1 MKRRSVPCCVALA
14 VLIATAFASSATAAP
29 GTGEFSCQ
37 ASAVRV
43 NALGVKVEPFVAN
56 KPDVPCRDDAKG
68 LINPTDVLGV
78 VRLSVLSARTFA
90 DPEGIP
96 GTYAETEV
104 VDAKLPVPGATS
116 PLDGL
121 PGLPGLPDL
130 GGLLPG
136 LPDLGGLLPGLPA
149 IHAEV
154 LNTKAGS
161 YCDDGQVAF
170 YSDSKVVNLTI
181 GDQLIAIPDNKPYTL
196 DLGIAKVYINELIT
210 TPNSVTRRALRINSA
225 LLALDVVL
233 AESKANAEGN
243 PCGPDNKPPTPPP
256 HKKPACSDG
265 KDNDKDGKTD
275 KKDPGCHSDRNAKN
289 KRSYKPNDNNE
300 RNRVSC
306 TTSKKDGKKRTT
318 CKRV

>member
-14 VLIATAFASSATAAP
+14 ALVATAFATPAAATGS
-29 GTGEFSCQ
+29 GTGTFSCQ

-43 NALGVKVEPFVAN
+43 AALGIKLEPFVAN
-56 KPDVPCRDDAKG
+56 KPDVPCADDAKG
-68 LINPTDVLGV
+68 LINPTDVLGL
-78 VRLSVLSARTFA
+78 VRLSVLSARTFK

-104 VDAKLPVPGATS
+104 ADGKLPIPGTTG
-116 PLDGL
+116 PLEA
-121 PGLPGLPDL
+121 
-130 GGLLPG
+130 
-136 LPDLGGLLPGLPA
+136 LLPGLPA

-154 LNTKAGS
+154 LNTKAGA
-161 YCDDGQVAF
+161 YCAGDRPAF

-181 GDQLIAIPDNKPYTL
+181 GDQLIAIPDNKPYEL
-196 DLGIAKVYINELIT
+196 DLVIAKVYINELVA
-210 TPNSVTRRALRINSA
+210 TPNSVTRRALRISSP

-243 PCGPDNKPPTPPP
+243 PCGPAHEPPAPPAP

-265 KDNDKDGKTD
+265 KDNDGDGLSD

-289 KRSYKPNDNNE
+289 RRSYKPNDNNE
-300 RNRVSC
+300 YNKVSC
-306 TTSKKDGKKRTT
+306 TTRKKHGHHKGSKKRTT